1 MKLWGKKFKDGKNTV
16 VLKYLILQTIVCLKD
31 NLNVLAT
38 RTDGVINRRQLINIA
53 TGLVKANNA
62 ALLMVIILY

>member
-16 VLKYLILQTIVCLKD
+16 LLKYLILQTIVCLKD

-53 TGLVKANNA
+53 TGLVRANNV
-62 ALLMVIILY
+62 ALLKVIILY

>member
-16 VLKYLILQTIVCLKD
+16 VLKYLILQTIVCLKN

-53 TGLVKANNA
+53 TGSVKANNA